1 MNVLEMHARGGNEK
15 DSGGSALCELQV
27 ANLLLAAGP
36 THEWYK
42 ERFPSYPRQRR
53 ALIPWVY

>member
-1 MNVLEMHARGGNEK
+1 MMDARDGNQK
-15 DSGGSALCELQV
+15 YSGGSALCVRQV
-27 ANLLLAAGP
+27 ANLLRAAGP

-42 ERFPSYPRQRR
+42 ERFPSYPLQRR